1 MISFFD
7 YELQHYI
14 SEDIPYFDLTTS
26 LQENTTQQA
35 SLEIYTR
42 EDIIVACTEEAAR
55 IAQLLGCT
63 VEYMVKSKQ
72 KAKKDE
78 VLLRYVGEYANI
90 HQAYRLTQIL
100 LEYSCKIATQAHSM
114 KELIKEVN
122 PKCEL
127 LTTRKTFPF
136 SKKFCI
142 KAALCGGAM
151 PHRLGL
157 SESILFFDAHRIL
170 YPSNE
175 AFYNYIGQLTQTISE
190 KKIVVEAHDLNDAKM
205 LMQYGVHVIQLDKLS
220 VDDIYKIVTYKNQHF
235 EHVKILVAGGVNRSN
250 VQEYAKTNIDG
261 VVTSSVYLSGMADL
275 GSRLQLIK

>member
-1 MISFFD
+1 MITFSD

-14 SEDIPYFDLTTS
+14 NEDIPYFDLTTS
-26 LQENTTQQA
+26 LQKNTSVQTV
-35 SLEIYTR
+35 LEIYTR

-55 IAQLLGCT
+55 IAQMLGCT
-63 VEYMVKSKQ
+63 VEYMLKSKQ
-72 KAKKDE
+72 KALKDE
-78 VLLRYVGEYANI
+78 VLLRYFGEYAKV

-100 LEYSCKIATQAHSM
+100 LEYSCKIATQAYSM

-157 SESILFFDAHRIL
+157 SETILFFDAHRIL
-170 YPSNE
+170 YPSKE
-175 AFYNYIGQLTQTISE
+175 AFYSYISQISQTIVE
-190 KKIVVEAHDLNDAKM
+190 KKIVVEAQDIDDAKA
-205 LMQYGVHVIQLDKLS
+205 LMQYGAHVIQLDKVSLE
-220 VDDIYKIVTYKNQHF
+220 DIEKIVAYKNQYF
-235 EHVKILVAGGVNRSN
+235 GYVKILAAGGVNRNN
-250 VQEYAKTNIDG
+250 VQAYAKTNIDG

-275 GSRLQLIK
+275 SSKITLI